1 MKIRTA
7 AVVLLM
13 YAEEHLSRSFLL
25 EDFQRRS
32 VDYLSLVEFAVVLLM
47 YDVEHLSRSFLLKD
61 FEGRSVDYLS
71 LVEFLSL
78 QLSSKIIYIII
89 LCRYIWFN

>member
-25 EDFQRRS
+25 EDFERRS

-61 FEGRSVDYLS
+61 FEGRSVDLS

-89 LCRYIWFN
+89 FCRYIWFN